1 MKEVKNCVRCGTVI
15 SDINSADYYS
25 HISIQYCKACK
36 AAVKKEKT
44 LLRVQKLR
52 TQKRAEKKEL
62 QAEKKELQDKIRQL
76 ETENQVL
83 RRMLRRS
90 PNTET
95 KCSEF
100 VISTQPDFSYIPDR

>member
-1 MKEVKNCVRCGTVI
+1 VKEVKNCVRCGTVI

-25 HISIQYCKACK
+25 HISIQYCKACR

-52 TQKRAEKKEL
+52 TQKRV
-62 QAEKKELQDKIRQL
+62 EKKELQDKIRQL

-100 VISTQPDFSYIPDR
+100 VISTQSDFSYIPDR

>member
-1 MKEVKNCVRCGTVI
+1 MQEIKNCVRCGTVI

-25 HISIQYCKACK
+25 HISIKYCKSCK
-36 AAVKKEKT
+36 AAVQKEKT

-52 TQKRAEKKEL
+52 TQKR
-62 QAEKKELQDKIRQL
+62 AEKKELQDKIRQL

>member
-25 HISIQYCKACK
+25 HISIQYCNACK

-52 TQKRAEKKEL
+52 TQKR
-62 QAEKKELQDKIRQL
+62 AEKKELQDKIRQL

>member
-25 HISIQYCKACK
+25 HISIQYCKSCK

-52 TQKRAEKKEL
+52 TQKR
-62 QAEKKELQDKIRQL
+62 AEKKELQDKIRQL

>member
-62 QAEKKELQDKIRQL
+62 QDKIRQL